1 MRIIIPPPRS
11 LIAAAVA
18 GLFAAGASAASTVW
32 TLDKNLT
39 ESELRFEVPEG
50 TETPYGLLIQGTEF
64 TSYAL
69 NRNVYLSVS
78 NKGTYTNDIEAL
90 VQLHPSRMIYTSNDA
105 EINLSFINEG
115 SINGTA
121 FDSGITPLDSQIF
134 INKGTIN
141 SQDTAVRTYVKK
153 VDFINEE
160 SGVIKTSGE
169 GSNSSL
175 HFKSYSDHN
184 DCTLAFLNYGTIE
197 STGTQYYVLTL
208 EHSSGDFNADLTNLG
223 TIKGKYYLVELRGK
237 AKAQLHAFKIPVRN
251 YIFYAHDFY
260 GAGSFLFESYTK
272 LILTPDDAT
281 ESDTTLNLF
290 SKSSEDPGIFIG
302 SDKAIDGTVT
312 DSNFSTNDEE
322 SWKVELIRDEA
333 TPDDWKTHK
342 VRVYYEA
349 RQDAGSQMNVYLNR
363 AARDRAFRYESLLE
377 PMKVRKDRNVFVRPF
392 TAQSNYRFVDD
403 STIKTSGALM
413 GFSVRTGDAYEHGVH
428 FGYESTD
435 FESESG
441 RQNADTDSLTLGY
454 HAWWRPAEDF
464 YVKGVASGTYSSND
478 FTYHALQD
486 SAKTDFDSWSFFGY
500 LKSGY
505 DINAGG
511 LGVFT
516 PEVGLSYIHGSA
528 DDFGLDF
535 AAEDLTD
542 RRFHLKDNN
551 DLYASAELK
560 WRAEI
565 DNGSGAVLL
574 PRASIGARA
583 LLTDRKL
590 EAQSSWGEERQ
601 TAEIDDDRWQ
611 GTAEIGVGILSGS
624 LEFDLVYS
632 GAYSRNTTS
641 HAAWLTMGWHW

>member
-1 MRIIIPPPRS
+1 MVLHVINHNEFNSDSSALISIDRPNGDHIAIGPNGRVDLNIKNSSNISGNGGVLVNTQDLVFGNFNFFNAQSGAITSKDALHVGFDKTAFFQNDGTIKSTGADYPVFFKKHHSGDAQLTFINTGNISLDSPNGILHSILRIEVS
-11 LIAAAVA
+11 QGSVDAE
-18 GLFAAGASAASTVW
+18 
-32 TLDKNLT
+32 LT
-39 ESELRFEVPEG
+39 NTGIMS
-50 TETPYGLLIQGTEF
+50 
-64 TSYAL
+64 
-69 NRNVYLSVS
+69 S
-78 NKGTYTNDIEAL
+78 NKNWTYLASL
-90 VQLHPSRMIYTSNDA
+90 Y
-105 EINLSFINEG
+105 G
-115 SINGTA
+115 
-121 FDSGITPLDSQIF
+121 
-134 INKGTIN
+134 
-141 SQDTAVRTYVKK
+141 K
-153 VDFINEE
+153 V
-160 SGVIKTSGE
+160 
-169 GSNSSL
+169 
-175 HFKSYSDHN
+175 
-184 DCTLAFLNYGTIE
+184 
-197 STGTQYYVLTL
+197 
-208 EHSSGDFNADLTNLG
+208 NADL
-223 TIKGKYYLVELRGK
+223 KK
-237 AKAQLHAFKIPVRN
+237 FKVPVRTSLFN
-251 YIFYAHDFY
+251 GVNDGAYIFSND
-260 GAGSFLFESYTK
+260 TK
-272 LILTPDDAT
+272 LIFTPDDST
-281 ESDTTLNLF
+281 ENENILNF
-290 SKSSEDPGIFIG
+290 YSRNRTDGIFTG
-302 SDKAIDGTVT
+302 STSMLVGDPAS
-312 DSNFSTNDEE
+312 SNFATNDEE

-403 STIKTSGALM
+403 STIETSGALM